1 MTAMDYTLICQVLT
15 GACGLFCLIQLMYL
29 FFVYAKMYRASRM
42 QAQTETVPDNCPPLS
57 VIIVTKDSGQ
67 LLKENLPSILTQ
79 DYPTYEVI
87 VVNDQSAGEDEE
99 ILKLLENDYPNLYHT
114 FIPQT
119 ARYVSR
125 KKLGIAMGIK
135 ASRYDWIVVTEP
147 TCKPVSDQ
155 WLKHLAV
162 HFQEG
167 TDIVL
172 GYCGYTGGK
181 GLFGKRV
188 KADNLFQAMRYL
200 GAALN
205 RHPYMGIGQNL
216 AYRKN
221 VYNGHKG
228 FADQLTLQRG
238 DDDLFINALADSGN
252 TAVALHPDSFMEQK
266 VPPFKRIWFEDKVNR
281 LVTGKFYHG
290 AARFMNGL
298 ETWTCALFHL
308 CTLIGLIMS
317 IRYYEWMYTGIIAI
331 LWLLRFVLTMNN
343 FRKTAKATGEK
354 SCCFFLLFD
363 WCRPLW
369 ALQIK
374 IHYWCRT
381 KADFLRK

>member
-15 GACGLFCLIQLMYL
+15 GACGLFCLIQLIYL
-29 FFVYAKMYRASRM
+29 FCIYAKMYRASRM

-67 LLKENLPSILTQ
+67 TLKENLPAILTQ
-79 DYPTYEVI
+79 DYPSYEVI

-119 ARYVSR
+119 ARYISR

-162 HFQEG
+162 HFQES

-172 GYCGYTGGK
+172 GYCRYTGEK
-181 GLFGKRV
+181 GLFGKRI
-188 KADNLFQAMRYL
+188 KADNLLQAMRYL

-205 RHPYMGIGQNL
+205 KHPYMGIGQNL
-216 AYRKN
+216 AYRKK
-221 VYNGHKG
+221 VYNSHKG

-238 DDDLFINALADSGN
+238 DDDLFINALANSDN

-266 VPPFKRIWFEDKVNR
+266 VPSFKRIWFEDKVNR

-290 AARFMNGL
+290 TTRLMNGL

-308 CTLIGLIMS
+308 CTIAGLIMN
-317 IRYYEWMYTGIIAI
+317 IRHYEWIYTGIITA
-331 LWLLRFVLTMNN
+331 LWLLRFILTMSI

-354 SCCFFLLFD
+354 SCCFFLFFD
-363 WCRPLW
+363 WLRPLW

>member
-1 MTAMDYTLICQVLT
+1 
-15 GACGLFCLIQLMYL
+15 
-29 FFVYAKMYRASRM
+29 
-42 QAQTETVPDNCPPLS
+42 
-57 VIIVTKDSGQ
+57 
-67 LLKENLPSILTQ
+67 
-79 DYPTYEVI
+79 
-87 VVNDQSAGEDEE
+87 
-99 ILKLLENDYPNLYHT
+99 
-114 FIPQT
+114 
-119 ARYVSR
+119 
-125 KKLGIAMGIK
+125 MGIK

-354 SCCFFLLFD
+354 SCCFFL
-363 WCRPLW
+363 PS
-369 ALQIK
+369 ALGLTDQDTLLVPDESRFSTQMT
-374 IHYWCRT
+374 RT
-381 KADFLRK
+381 GTKVQSLNNSKVNLQPMEVNLPFSFPMNIPASNRWVAIP

>member
-1 MTAMDYTLICQVLT
+1 MDYTLICQVLT

-29 FFVYAKMYRASRM
+29 FCVYAKMYRASRM

-216 AYRKN
+216 AYRKTCTTAT
-221 VYNGHKG
+221 K
-228 FADQLTLQRG
+228 
-238 DDDLFINALADSGN
+238 DLPTNLPCNAETTTCSSTPWQTPGIQPSPCIRIASWNRKFLSSNASG
-252 TAVALHPDSFMEQK
+252 S
-266 VPPFKRIWFEDKVNR
+266 
-281 LVTGKFYHG
+281 
-290 AARFMNGL
+290 
-298 ETWTCALFHL
+298 
-308 CTLIGLIMS
+308 
-317 IRYYEWMYTGIIAI
+317 
-331 LWLLRFVLTMNN
+331 
-343 FRKTAKATGEK
+343 
-354 SCCFFLLFD
+354 
-363 WCRPLW
+363 
-369 ALQIK
+369 
-374 IHYWCRT
+374 RT
-381 KADFLRK
+381 R